1 MGILFQIAKNTF
13 RECLRE
19 PVYLLNLLSTL
30 VLVGILPPLAT
41 LFVFRNNDFTSNV
54 AEQTKMITD
63 SGMAAML
70 VAGWLAAVL
79 AASHAIS
86 REIANG
92 TALLMMSKPVNRIVF
107 VGGKMLGILGILTVF
122 CYLSSIAV
130 LLAVQVAIRDNFHQ
144 NNTVLAI
151 LFGAI
156 ALGCLIGALVNYVN
170 GSSFCM
176 NTVCALLVTMTL
188 ALILVLLQPQRQGD
202 EGRLYYAAIP
212 ALVLMTFAV
221 FAMGMFATA
230 MSTRFDMIA
239 NLMFCT
245 MIFIV
250 GLISDYAL
258 GGSTLS
264 VSNLRL
270 LSVSEG
276 KSAKLSIDILMD
288 RSSVTGWAFPISD
301 VPPQLSLAFDMGKTR
316 ELKTIDCFFGAKWNL
331 EAGKKEGS
339 LPKTKVAYQAWLMPA
354 TPTQAALEKEPLPTT
369 KPDASGLMEI
379 GNASSGRIAFYGAA
393 PKGRC
398 LRLVLR
404 PQSLDNPLMFGEIS
418 MRETKGFLSEAAYA
432 LIPNWQFFWMADAL
446 ASEVPIPWGYVGNAA
461 LYVLVLSLIFAA
473 MGVMMFQYR
482 EVGSGQMTE

>member
-30 VLVGILPPLAT
+30 VLIGILPPLAT
-41 LFVFRNNDFTSNV
+41 LFVFRNNDLTV
-54 AEQTKMITD
+54 RIEEQTKMITD

-70 VAGWLAAVL
+70 VAGWVAAVL

-92 TALLMMSKPVNRIVF
+92 TALLMMSKPVNRVIF
-107 VGGKMLGILGILTVF
+107 VSGKMLGILGILTVF

-156 ALGCLIGALVNYVN
+156 ALGCVIGALVNYVN

-176 NTVCALLVTMTL
+176 NTVCALLVTITL
-188 ALILVLLQPQRQGD
+188 ALIIVYLQPQRAND
-202 EGRLYYAAIP
+202 AGRLYYPAIP
-212 ALVLMTFAV
+212 ALFLMMFAV

-230 MSTRFDMIA
+230 MSTRFDTIA
-239 NLMFCT
+239 NLMCCT
-245 MIFIV
+245 IVFMV
-250 GLISDYAL
+250 GLVSDYAL

-264 VSNLRL
+264 VSSLKL
-270 LSVSEG
+270 LSASEG
-276 KSAKLSIDILMD
+276 KSAKLAMDVLMD
-288 RSSVTGWAFPISD
+288 RSTRTGYVFRISD
-301 VPPQLSLAFDMGKTR
+301 TPAPLDLAFDMGQTR
-316 ELKTIDCFFGAKWNL
+316 ELKTVDCFFGPKWDI
-331 EAGKKEGS
+331 ATQKDGI
-339 LPKTKVAYQAWLMPA
+339 LPKTKVVYQAWLLPSTPA
-354 TPTQAALEKEPLPTT
+354 VLEKTELPKT
-369 KPDASGLMEI
+369 KPDVTGIMEI
-379 GNASSGRIAFYGAA
+379 GNASSGRISFFGAA
-393 PKGRC
+393 QNKGRC
-398 LRLVLR
+398 LRLVLK
-404 PQSLDNPLMFGEIS
+404 PAAIDSPMTFGEVSI
-418 MRETKGFLSEAAYA
+418 RETKGFLAEAVYA

-446 ASEVPIPWGYVGNAA
+446 ASEVPIPWSYVGNAA
-461 LYVLVLSLIFAA
+461 LYVLVLSLIFSV

-482 EVGSGQMTE
+482 EVGTGQMTE